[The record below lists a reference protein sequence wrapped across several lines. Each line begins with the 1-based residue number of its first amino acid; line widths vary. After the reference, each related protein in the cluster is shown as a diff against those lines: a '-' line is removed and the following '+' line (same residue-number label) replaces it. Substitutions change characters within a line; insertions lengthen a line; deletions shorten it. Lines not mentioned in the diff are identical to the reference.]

1 MEQVPSQI
9 CVFLKLPPRLE
20 LLCRGFLI
28 SSPQADVCSGKLGD
42 FILTARHLLGSS
54 YWTEL
59 IWRLP
64 IILFLKKK
72 KKAILSMFVFG
83 EKVFCVWGVGLWSW
97 DWGEGG
103 SWFLQT
109 LGWLCCLILLSKQ
122 CHAQGCWGF
131 LQTTRRH
138 WPQRLGKMSA
148 LHVGTK
154 EIWPDPVKIRE
165 IARFQPRIH

>member
-42 FILTARHLLGSS
+42 FILTARHLLSSS

-72 KKAILSMFVFG
+72 KKSHFKYV
-83 EKVFCVWGVGLWSW
+83 CVWGESLLCVRCWIVELGLGWRGILVPADS
-97 DWGEGG
+97 GVALLLNSAFKAVPRSGLLRLPANH
-103 SWFLQT
+103 SQT
-109 LGWLCCLILLSKQ
+109 LAPEAWKDECF
-122 CHAQGCWGF
+122 ACWNK
-131 LQTTRRH
+131 RDVA
-138 WPQRLGKMSA
+138 WSS
-148 LHVGTK
+148 
-154 EIWPDPVKIRE
+154 
-165 IARFQPRIH
+165 